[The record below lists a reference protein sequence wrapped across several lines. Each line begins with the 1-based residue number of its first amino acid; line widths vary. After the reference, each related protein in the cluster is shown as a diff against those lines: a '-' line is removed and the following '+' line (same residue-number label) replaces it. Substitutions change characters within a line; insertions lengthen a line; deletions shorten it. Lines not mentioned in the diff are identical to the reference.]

1 MNNSTIIYLR
11 KEENINEYRTPL
23 TPKDVNILIKNKF
36 IIYVQSSEYR
46 IYTDDQ
52 YTENGAIIT
61 NLDWYDKIFNNA
73 LIVGIKEMKN
83 LDKLN
88 NHTHIYFSHSYKNQT
103 GADILLKSFFDSL
116 SSLYDFEFFLTE
128 DKKRIIAFGF
138 YAGIVGCVLGLLQF
152 FNKINNLPNINNLK
166 PWTSFQEMLD
176 QINLLKINNFNNLK
190 IGIIG
195 HNGRCGTGVKNI
207 LNILGIKYTNI
218 DRNLNESDISNLK
231 NFDILYNCI
240 MLNENYNLVWF
251 DKDTVF
257 NKNIVIID
265 ISCDYNK
272 INNPLKLYSKLT
284 SWDEPVYNYNEYVDI
299 IAIHNLPSLLPKE
312 SSDEFSNIFKD
323 LLLDYNN
330 DSKKYWKN
338 NFYIYLNKIEKFV
351 SIYK

>member
-23 TPKDVNILIKNKF
+23 TPKDINILIQNKF
-36 IIYVQSSEYR
+36 IIYIQSSKYRVYKDNEYS
-46 IYTDDQ
+46 
-52 YTENGAIIT
+52 ENGAIIT
-61 NLDWYDKIFNNA
+61 NLDWYDKSFNSA

-103 GADILLKSFFDSL
+103 GSDILLKSFFDSL

-128 DKKRIIAFGF
+128 NKKRIIAFGF

-166 PWTSFQEMLD
+166 PWISFNDMID
-176 QINLLKINNFNNLK
+176 QINFNKNINLNNLK

-207 LNILGIKYTNI
+207 LNMLSIKYTTI
-218 DRNLNESDISNLK
+218 DRNLSEKDILNLK
-231 NFDILYNCI
+231 DFDILYNCI
-240 MLNENYNLVWF
+240 TLDENYNLVWF
-251 DKDTVF
+251 DKDTIF
-257 NKNIVIID
+257 YKDIVIVD

-272 INNPLKLYSKLT
+272 TNNPIKLYSNLT
-284 SWDEPVYNYNEYVDI
+284 SWNEPVYNYKKYVDI

-312 SSDEFSNIFKD
+312 SSDEFSSIFKD
-323 LLLDYNN
+323 LLLDYIS

-338 NFYIYLNKIEKFV
+338 NYHIYLSKIEKFV
-351 SIYK
+351 GIYN